1 MKKSA
6 VFEEL
11 CDVDPIFSAVEYEL
25 LNTAIRGPLLKES
38 EFLNKNGI
46 WCTWHAVQRNR
57 IKRQKWKTISQK
69 NI

>member
-46 WCTWHAVQRNR
+46 
-57 IKRQKWKTISQK
+57 
-69 NI
+69 